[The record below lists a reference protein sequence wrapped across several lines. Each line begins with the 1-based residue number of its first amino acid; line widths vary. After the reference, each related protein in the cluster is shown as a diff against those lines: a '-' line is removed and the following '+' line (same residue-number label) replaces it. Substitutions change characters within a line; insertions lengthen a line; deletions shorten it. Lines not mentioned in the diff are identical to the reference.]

1 MAYRNFDEIVEACKS
16 NPEKKTVAVAGAA
29 DDHVLKALVEA
40 EAAGIVSK
48 PYLIGRQAY
57 VENALKE
64 MGADPAKSTIIN
76 VDSKEACGE
85 EAVRLVK
92 EGKADFIMKGIID
105 TKYVLKPLVKKENG
119 LHTGRAMC
127 VFAYNEVPQ
136 MDKLM
141 VVADG
146 GMIPYPT
153 LEQKKDIILNCV
165 ESLHKLGVE
174 RPSVAVLADV
184 EKVNPKMVE
193 TTDAAALV
201 EMNKSGE
208 IPGCDVVGPISF
220 DIMMS
225 KEIAERKGYDCPY
238 SGSFDCAIVPTMAAG
253 NLMHKAM
260 IICGGTKM
268 AGVVVGAKVPV
279 VLTSR
284 GASTEEKF
292 VSMAMASLISE

>member
-1 MAYRNFDEIVEACKS
+1 MAYRKFTDLVEACKQD
-16 NPEKKTVAVAGAA
+16 PHTKTVAVAGAA
-29 DDHVLKALVEA
+29 DSHVLGAVVEAEKIGLALPVLIGKTADVEAELKALGEDPSKYTIVNA
-40 EAAGIVSK
+40 ET
-48 PYLIGRQAY
+48 
-57 VENALKE
+57 N
-64 MGADPAKSTIIN
+64 
-76 VDSKEACGE
+76 EACGI
-85 EAVRLVK
+85 EAVELIK
-92 EGKADFIMKGIID
+92 QGKAEFIMKGMVD
-105 TKYVLKPLVKKENG
+105 TKDVLKPLVKKENG
-119 LHTGRAMC
+119 LNTGRTMC

-136 MDKLM
+136 MSRLM
-141 VVADG
+141 AVVDG

-153 LEQKKDIILNCV
+153 LEQKKDIILDSV
-165 ESLHKLGVE
+165 EALHKLGVE
-174 RPSVAVLADV
+174 NPSVAVLAAV

-201 EMNKSGE
+201 EMNKNGE
-208 IPGCDVVGPISF
+208 IPGCDIVGPISF

-225 KEIAERKGYDCPY
+225 KEIAERKGYDCKY
-238 SGSFDCAIVPTMAAG
+238 SGDFDCVVVPTMAAG

-292 VSMAMASLISE
+292 VSLALASLIS